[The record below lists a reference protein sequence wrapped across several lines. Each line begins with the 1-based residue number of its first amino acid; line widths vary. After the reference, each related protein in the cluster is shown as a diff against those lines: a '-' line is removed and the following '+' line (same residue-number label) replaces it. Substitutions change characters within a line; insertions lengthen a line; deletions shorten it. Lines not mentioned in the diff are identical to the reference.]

1 MKHAFFGIKY
11 VLTTFVIAL
20 MFSVGAWAQTYPSKP
35 IKLIVSFSAGG
46 PNDVMARILAQRL
59 TEQMGVAVIVEN
71 LAGGSGVTGTLAGA
85 RAAPDGYTLT
95 FGTTSNFAVLPSFRK
110 NLPYDPRT
118 SFLPISQVSAGPF
131 LLVVNA
137 QIPAKNIQQFIEVAK
152 KQPGVLNFGSPGIG
166 TPHQLALELLKMRAG
181 VDITHVPYPGT
192 GRMMSDLLSGR
203 VQLAFDVVGTF
214 LPNIQSGTLR
224 PLAMASR
231 SRFPSL
237 PDVPTMAEA
246 GLPDIEVAVWNG
258 VLAPLHTPKEV
269 INRLSKEVQMAVTS
283 PAMREAFDNLSFQ
296 GESSSTPEDFA
307 LHIDRELKKW
317 GEVIAKAKIMLTD

>member
-1 MKHAFFGIKY
+1 
-11 VLTTFVIAL
+11 
-20 MFSVGAWAQTYPSKP
+20 
-35 IKLIVSFSAGG
+35 
-46 PNDVMARILAQRL
+46 
-59 TEQMGVAVIVEN
+59 
-71 LAGGSGVTGTLAGA
+71 
-85 RAAPDGYTLT
+85 
-95 FGTTSNFAVLPSFRK
+95 
-110 NLPYDPRT
+110 
-118 SFLPISQVSAGPF
+118 
-131 LLVVNA
+131 
-137 QIPAKNIQQFIEVAK
+137 
-152 KQPGVLNFGSPGIG
+152 
-166 TPHQLALELLKMRAG
+166 
-181 VDITHVPYPGT
+181 
-192 GRMMSDLLSGR
+192 
-203 VQLAFDVVGTF
+203 
-214 LPNIQSGTLR
+214 
-224 PLAMASR
+224 MASR